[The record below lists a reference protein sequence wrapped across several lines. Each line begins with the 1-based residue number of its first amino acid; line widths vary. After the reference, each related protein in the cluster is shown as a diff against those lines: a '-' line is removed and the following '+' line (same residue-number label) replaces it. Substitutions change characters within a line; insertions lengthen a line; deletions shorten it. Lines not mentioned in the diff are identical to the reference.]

1 MEKTASNEELIERI
15 RLGDEEAKSC
25 FVQQN
30 SALVYSIIRR
40 FSRQRISNEDLFQ
53 IGCVG
58 LMKALNN
65 FDNSYE
71 VKFSTYAVPIIMG
84 EIKRFF
90 RDDGS
95 IRISRSLKEGYLQM
109 VKAKEVLLQKLN
121 HEPTYQEIADAMEL
135 DVADVILAFEANQ
148 FIYSLDETIYENDGS
163 PILLEDKVSNKKEED
178 VVMKVS
184 LRDEIQKLDQREQL
198 LLHYRYDLSMKQEEI
213 ARKLNISQVQVSRL
227 EKKIIKKLKER
238 LAVA

>member
-65 FDNSYE
+65 FDTSNE

>member
-65 FDNSYE
+65 FD
-71 VKFSTYAVPIIMG
+71 T
-84 EIKRFF
+84 
-90 RDDGS
+90 
-95 IRISRSLKEGYLQM
+95 
-109 VKAKEVLLQKLN
+109 
-121 HEPTYQEIADAMEL
+121 TAM
-135 DVADVILAFEANQ
+135 
-148 FIYSLDETIYENDGS
+148 
-163 PILLEDKVSNKKEED
+163 
-178 VVMKVS
+178 
-184 LRDEIQKLDQREQL
+184 R
-198 LLHYRYDLSMKQEEI
+198 
-213 ARKLNISQVQVSRL
+213 
-227 EKKIIKKLKER
+227 
-238 LAVA
+238 

>member
-65 FDNSYE
+65 FGTSYE